1 MKHRH
6 VFVPLVFVLS
16 LMASSSQAALQKKFV
31 GEIFIQ
37 GQQRLDQDLDP
48 IFNGAEV
55 LLTPSDPKSSP
66 LQTSKGWGGSIT
78 WLALS
83 NWSLSLEGG
92 LAKGRTRI
100 LGDRPIITD
109 FVRDPITSEF
119 VPVTQTFFGD
129 LDFSS
134 RLSWISFWVGR
145 RTPVIKGF
153 EGWIEA
159 GPLFA
164 KSGLR
169 ADFLGSFQGPQT
181 VFDALQTSLNLFNG
195 DYKANLF
202 GVGMRLRVSV
212 MVTPWIGFNLAIG
225 YNLFQPR
232 PWVRQSDGQALPLF
246 DENFL
251 RLDEFSKSNPSG
263 VILKGSVTSPWSF

>member
-1 MKHRH
+1 MRTQH
-6 VFVPLVFVLS
+6 PLALLLLALGLITSPS
-16 LMASSSQAALQKKFV
+16 LAALQSKFV
-31 GEIFIQ
+31 GEIFVQ

-48 IFNGAEV
+48 IFNGAGV

-78 WLALS
+78 WLVLS

-109 FVRDPITSEF
+109 FAL
-119 VPVTQTFFGD
+119 VTKSFFGD
-129 LDFSS
+129 IDFSS
-134 RLSWISFWVGR
+134 RLSWVSIWIGR
-145 RTPVIKGF
+145 RTPVVKGL

-164 KSGLR
+164 ISGLR

-181 VFDALQTSLNLFNG
+181 VFDALQTSLNPFNG

-202 GVGMRLRVSV
+202 GVGMRLRVNV

-225 YNLFQPR
+225 YNLFQPK

-251 RLDEFSKSNPSG
+251 RLDEYSKSNPSG
-263 VILKGSVTSPWSF
+263 VVLKGSVIAPWSF

>member
-1 MKHRH
+1 MRNRH
-6 VFVPLVFVLS
+6 VFLPLVFVLG

-48 IFNGAEV
+48 IFNGAGA

-78 WLALS
+78 WLVLS

-92 LAKGRTRI
+92 LAKARTRI

-109 FVRDPITSEF
+109 FVWDPVADDF
-119 VPVTQTFFGD
+119 VPVTKTFFGD
-129 LDFSS
+129 LNFSS
-134 RLSWISFWVGR
+134 RLSWVSIWIGR
-145 RTPVIKGF
+145 RMPVVKGL

-169 ADFLGSFQGPQT
+169 ADFLGSFEGPQT
-181 VFDALQTSLNLFNG
+181 VFDALQTSLNPFNG

-202 GVGMRLRVSV
+202 GVGMRLRVTV

-232 PWVRQSDGQALPLF
+232 PWVRQSDGQTIPVF

-263 VILKGSVTSPWSF
+263 VVLKGSLIAPWYF